1 MIWEEVKNL
10 YPDQYVLLEELGF
23 STQGN
28 KKIIKDGAIIR
39 PILDPK
45 EATRELVRSKG
56 NRFVYHTSEDEIIIE
71 IVQTPRFRGK
81 LSYMIL
87 F

>member
-1 MIWEEVKNL
+1 MKWEEVKNL
-10 YPDQYVLLEELGF
+10 YPDQYVLLEELES

-28 KKIIKDGAIIR
+28 KKIIKDVAIIR